1 MESEIND
8 TTVRNNSSDFEN
20 SDDSEGENII
30 AQSDYD
36 PNSNRKIVCV
46 ELQNNQRIYVEY
58 KDNCSV
64 IDLILSILE
73 RKEYRKLKQNRNLLL

>member
-36 PNSNRKIVCV
+36 PNSSRKIVCV
-46 ELQNNQRIYVEY
+46 ELQNNQHIYHKSLYYYFWEVDMIYQNSTNYTY
-58 KDNCSV
+58 K
-64 IDLILSILE
+64 IF
-73 RKEYRKLKQNRNLLL
+73 QN